1 MEFKT
6 AQKVKLHGLYL
17 ALTLLTMS
25 LGLVTRSSMVDFP
38 QWVHLYLGDF
48 LWALMVFW
56 LICSLKPKFTNM
68 QLAMI
73 ALLFAYSIEFSQ
85 LYQGDW
91 LNTIRHTKLGALV
104 FGFGFKVSDL
114 AAYTLGIGFGV
125 FIKHTLLNQKKKHQL
140 HFM

>member
-6 AQKVKLHGLYL
+6 EQKVKVHGLYVV
-17 ALTLLTMS
+17 LTILTMS
-25 LGLVTRSSMVDFP
+25 LGLVTRTSMLDFP
-38 QWVHLYLGDF
+38 QWVHLYLGDC

-56 LICSLKPKFTNM
+56 LICTLKPKFTNM

-73 ALLFAYSIEFSQ
+73 ALLFAYTIEFSQ

-91 LNTIRHTKLGALV
+91 LNTIRHTKLGGLV

-114 AAYTLGIGFGV
+114 VSYTLGIGFGV
-125 FIKHTLLNQKKKHQL
+125 FIKQALLDQKIKP
-140 HFM
+140 